1 MKIALAQWRIESPAS
16 LEEFAARV
24 SAEVAEAAACGA
36 RIVVLPEYLA
46 LELASTLDAKTRA
59 DFTATLAALQ
69 AVHADWLRLFA
80 GLAAAHG
87 IHLLAGTFLLAQ
99 PDGRYRNRAYLFSP
113 NGAHVHQDKL
123 TLTGFENAHGVIEP
137 GDALKVF
144 DSPYGRIAIA
154 VCYDSEFPLYARA
167 QREAGARLL
176 LVPSCTDTEAGAT
189 RVRIGCMARALEN
202 RVYVARSVT
211 AGEAPGNP
219 ALDTNTGR
227 AELYAPSDRGLPDD
241 GLVAVARP
249 AATWL
254 IAEVDLAALEATTVD
269 AQVAV
274 PADWGRQ
281 WRPEVVRARLE
292 TWQDDAGT
300 DLK

>member
-1 MKIALAQWRIESPAS
+1 MKIALAQWRIEAPAS
-16 LEEFAARV
+16 FQEFAARV
-24 SAEVAEAAACGA
+24 SAEVAAAAAQDA

-46 LELASTLDAKTRA
+46 LELASILDAKTRA
-59 DFTATLAALQ
+59 DLAATLAALQ

-80 GLAAAHG
+80 GLAAAHR

-99 PDGRYRNRAYLFSP
+99 ANGRYRNRAYLFSP
-113 NGAHVHQDKL
+113 DGAHVFQDKL
-123 TLTGFENAHGVIEP
+123 TLTGFENAAGVIEP

-144 DSPYGRIAIA
+144 ESPYGRIAID

-202 RVYVARSVT
+202 RIFVAQSVT
-211 AGEAPGNP
+211 AGEAPDNP

-227 AELYAPSDRGLPDD
+227 AAVYAPSDRGLPDD
-241 GLVAVARP
+241 GVIAVARP
-249 AATWL
+249 GETWL
-254 IAEVDLAALEATTVD
+254 VADVDLDLLDATAAN

-274 PADWGRQ
+274 PVDWSRQ
-281 WRPEVVRARLE
+281 TRPGVVRAKVE
-292 TWQDDAGT
+292 T
-300 DLK
+300 L